1 MGTKSGTRNHAGARG
16 ARQPLG
22 HPDLVAQTQAA
33 LEALDQGD
41 ADEALQLARSTRL
54 DAVRKLKTLMNSPK
68 ASKAV
73 QRQCARDI
81 LEYADRAKIGQL
93 PAGPA
98 QGGAGGL
105 TVNIYN
111 LTDGSIET
119 TKRFEKEV
127 RDIEAEALGAFEEIA
142 PDPVEQDEI
151 QPSFVPEGS

>member
-1 MGTKSGTRNHAGARG
+1 MGTKSGSRKHAGARG
-16 ARQPLG
+16 ARQPLA

-33 LEALDQGD
+33 LESLEQGEV
-41 ADEALQLARSTRL
+41 DEALQLARDSRV
-54 DAVRKLKTLMNSPK
+54 DAVKKLKTLMNSPK
-68 ASKAV
+68 ASKSV

-81 LEYADRAKIGQL
+81 LEYADRAKIGQP

-98 QGGAGGL
+98 GGGGGGL

-111 LTDGSIET
+111 LTDGSIES

-142 PDPVEQDEI
+142 PEPTEQDEI
-151 QPSFVPEGS
+151 QPSFAPEGP